1 MYGEKDLLSIAVWIV
16 AAVIED
22 IWVRTEHGEGDI
34 GFFGK
39 RRDLGQ
45 ENMELVAAKTVEFQ
59 IEALK
64 LMLNKLCVGIIVGY
78 KAKLTPTGCHILND
92 IADFSLLK
100 TDKIVVFLQ

>member
-1 MYGEKDLLSIAVWIV
+1 MALPLLYAGVPKK
-16 AAVIED
+16 E
-22 IWVRTEHGEGDI
+22 
-34 GFFGK
+34 
-39 RRDLGQ
+39 RR
-45 ENMELVAAKTVEFQ
+45 ERA